1 MDLSSRLRAI
11 VKSGPP
17 KPRVPALSERDAQ
30 ASRRELTYEP
40 DTGRYEASM
49 DLSQI
54 AAVLGGRPVETPF
67 GRCLI
72 VDRRYEADRW
82 HGSIQIG
89 ECEVDDLNAL
99 LILDPALSASLS
111 DRGQTPVQCTVRPV
125 SDRG

>member
-11 VKSGPP
+11 VKSRPS
-17 KPRVPALSERDAQ
+17 KPGAPALNERDVD

-40 DTGRYEASM
+40 DTGRYEAAM

-54 AAVLGGRPVETPF
+54 AAVLGGCPVDTPF

-82 HGSIQIG
+82 HGGIRIG
-89 ECEVDDLNAL
+89 DCEVDDFGPLS
-99 LILDPALSASLS
+99 ILDPALT
-111 DRGQTPVQCTVRPV
+111 DGTRGLT
-125 SDRG
+125 RGTGGQ